1 MYKSIFVLFNLLIF
15 SNLLSKEN
23 WSHVLEADSELFKSR
38 FDMYIDVNSIVK
50 EENLIY
56 FTEKHVPKKIANVN
70 GVNVGAFKTKFIG
83 DCDKMI
89 GKPLQIDV
97 FSDHESTKLLESQKG
112 NPNTKMEPFGNPELR
127 LKKYC
132 KYALNENKSI
142 TTKRQTSNPQVR
154 VPAQKQ
160 QVVRNDSTNDFDKYE
175 KKVSMVRLKCLKT
188 RSYDNSLVEIV
199 YSTDGQDL
207 YEEFGSSSITKI
219 VPGNDFGVQDVIS
232 ITKKSGENTFIVKS
246 SFYKKGHKN
255 YRLQES
261 YINFPK
267 ERVILDNKE
276 LDCYRL
282 R

>member
-70 GVNVGAFKTKFIG
+70 GVNVGAFKTKFMG

-160 QVVRNDSTNDFDKYE
+160 QVVRNESTNAFDKYE
-175 KKVSMVRLKCLKT
+175 KRNSMIRLKCGEVIETPGKT
-188 RSYDNSLVEIV
+188 IFSESV
-199 YSTDGQDL
+199 YATDGEHL
-207 YEEFGSSSITKI
+207 YEDSPMTKI
-219 VPGNDFGVQDVIS
+219 VPGIVFEAMIVKS
-232 ITKKSGENTFIVKS
+232 IQKKSGENTFLVKGGNIVD
-246 SFYKKGHKN
+246 KN
-255 YRLQES
+255 EPLEF
-261 YINFPK
+261 YINFSQK
-267 ERVILDNKE
+267 QVIDNDKE
-276 LDCYRL
+276 LDCYQMR
-282 R
+282 